1 MKRISDSWQRI
12 ASRQRSEQPAS
23 VARDDQV
30 SAGRDDVAVGA
41 RDGSASGA
49 RDESAIDGTAGVRH
63 RWWRLNDGQM
73 QLMRYLV
80 LLLAVGVVLMS
91 LTSRETRNTGT
102 SPADDSPTPPMS
114 SFADGGAGPAADYAR
129 AVERQVADA
138 LLQMHGVGRVHV
150 AVTVAS
156 GTETVFAQNL
166 TTERRISAAPAGRD
180 TGEDGTIVDERTTA
194 QPVLVRSDQNR
205 QEHPVVVLERS
216 PVIQGVVVVT
226 DAAADSRMRYE
237 ITRAVMTLLGLPAHR
252 VYVLSQRW

>member
-12 ASRQRSEQPAS
+12 ASRQQREQPESA
-23 VARDDQV
+23 ARDTLA
-30 SAGRDDVAVGA
+30 SAGRVDEAVGA
-41 RDGSASGA
+41 RDGSASTA
-49 RDESAIDGTAGVRH
+49 RDGSAPGGVRH

-102 SPADDSPTPPMS
+102 SPANDAPAPPVS
-114 SFADGGAGPAADYAR
+114 SIADNGAGPAADYAR
-129 AVERQVADA
+129 AVERQVAEA

-150 AVTVAS
+150 AVTIES

-166 TTERRISAAPAGRD
+166 TTERRVSASAAGRE
-180 TGEDGTIVDERTTA
+180 TGEDATIVDERTTA

-205 QEHPVVVLERS
+205 QEQPIIVLERS